1 MLFSSVFITETLEMC
16 RHKPG
21 ERSEPGRAVE
31 DAVVCWKSAR
41 ADFQQTTA
49 SSTARPGSHISS
61 VSVIN
66 TDEKSIKYHMI

>member
-1 MLFSSVFITETLEMC
+1 MC
-16 RHKPG
+16 
-21 ERSEPGRAVE
+21 EPGRAVE

-49 SSTARPGSHISS
+49 SSTARPGSLRSPGLCLHISS